1 MDRRHVLVLALLAG
15 VVLAGCAT
23 PEAYREWYQ
32 RQEDAGPE
40 GVTVHL
46 DNNRF
51 VDQRITVAVNTTVTW
66 VNNDTIRHTVTFEN
80 LTFDR
85 DVDGPKE
92 SVSYT
97 FDRPGTFDYRCKPHS
112 TGYRNWD
119 QMVGRVTVVEG

>member
-1 MDRRHVLVLALLAG
+1 MDRRHVLVLALLGA

-23 PEAYREWYQ
+23 PEAYREWYR
-32 RQEDAGPE
+32 RQQDAGPE

-46 DNNRF
+46 DDNRF
-51 VDQRITVAVNTTVTW
+51 VDQRITVAVDTTVTW
-66 VNNDTIRHTVTFEN
+66 VNDDTIRHTVTFEN
-80 LTFDR
+80 LSFDR
-85 DVDGPKE
+85 ALDEPKQ

-97 FDRPGTFDYRCKPHS
+97 FDRTGTFDYRCKPHS